1 MLDGLGGH
9 AEKNEEAEV
18 DSQVKNKPSR
28 SSTTASASQGASQK
42 RTKSKQIELDSDDEM
57 MEETLVD
64 KPATQSRRTT
74 ESQSQG
80 QKVGMKRSDGNG
92 QPARKR

>member
-18 DSQVKNKPSR
+18 DSQVKNKPS
-28 SSTTASASQGASQK
+28 SQGASQK